1 MTGREAFLDGYGG
14 QTTEELL
21 ALADRYRID
30 SIVLAFEEA
39 IGRKAPEG
47 VSTHESYVLA
57 VEALER
63 EVNNGGY
70 GQFFTNSS
78 REFVGIIEQALR
90 EIDCAEAARITGD
103 AIAALNLQGS
113 VTPEQA
119 EAAVL
124 AEDPEV
130 EAALDSCDHRYF
142 RNDEPIADR
151 LFAWIKAYRG
161 AIRLG
166 DPSEEGP

>member
-1 MTGREAFLDGYGG
+1 MTESFLEGYGG

-39 IGRKAPEG
+39 IGRKAPER
-47 VSTHESYVLA
+47 VSTHESCVLA

-78 REFVGIIEQALR
+78 REFVGIVEQALR
-90 EIDCAEAARITGD
+90 EIDCPETARITAD
-103 AIAALNLQGS
+103 AIAALDLQGGI
-113 VTPEQA
+113 TPEKA

-124 AEDPEV
+124 AEDPAV
-130 EAALDSCDHRYF
+130 EAALHSCDRRYF
-142 RNDEPIADR
+142 QNDEPIADR
-151 LFAWIKAYRG
+151 LFAWIKANRG

-166 DPSEEGP
+166 DA